1 MKLIDVDA
9 LCTNPGNV
17 RKVTEYDE
25 AGYAVDY
32 NAVPLKAILDAPA
45 VLTIDLATT
54 APVARAEWMLKSVRS
69 NFRRLP
75 VWELMTC
82 TACAGVVE
90 RYIGMLNYKY
100 CPFCGAKMDKED

>member
-25 AGYAVDY
+25 AGYAVNY

-54 APVARAEWMLKSVRS
+54 APVVYAKWVLDDSHPGRTHKCSRCEYRVRW
-69 NFRRLP
+69 RTP
-75 VWELMTC
+75 
-82 TACAGVVE
+82 
-90 RYIGMLNYKY
+90 Y
-100 CPFCGAKMDKED
+100 CGHCGARMRSKEAY